1 MGLAVPLVL
10 GVGAIVAA
18 AVTGEFVHQLTD
30 PRNQGVFVG
39 SVLHVVGLTI
49 AVAGGAGTV
58 QRRRTVAARG
68 R

>member
-18 AVTGEFVHQLTD
+18 AMTGEFVNQLTD
-30 PRNQGVFVG
+30 PLNPGVFVG
-39 SVLHVVGLTI
+39 SVLHVIGLTI

-58 QRRRTVAARG
+58 QRRRTVTARG